1 MDYSAIYAKQRAYYQ
16 TGATRSREARVEA
29 LKKLRSALK
38 EHTPALHEA
47 LRKDLNKHPMEST
60 MCETGIVSKEL
71 KYTLRHLK
79 GWMREKRASAPIYTF
94 PGHGFI
100 SPEPLGQVLIISP
113 WNYPVQLCLV
123 PLIGAIA
130 AGNCAVIKPSVKA
143 PETARALK
151 TMLASIYPEEFVYV
165 AEGSRSE
172 TAGLLELKWDHIFF
186 TGSQTGGREVMTAA
200 AKNLTP
206 VTLELGGKSPVI
218 VDSTANIKRAA
229 RRIAF
234 GKALN
239 AGQTCVAPD
248 YLLIHADVK
257 DAFVAEYQ
265 KALKKFFPKGRYQ
278 NMVSIISDEH
288 FLRLAGYM
296 EGAQLAAGGDT
307 DPEQRRIQPALIEN
321 PAEDAPI
328 MRTEIFGPLL
338 PMYTWTD
345 LNWCIDYVNGREK
358 PLALYLFS
366 KDKAVQRKVF
376 DRCSFGG
383 GCLNDTVMHVSGTK
397 LPFGGVGASGMGCYH
412 GKKTFDT
419 FTHYRSVLTRG
430 TWSDPALRYF
440 PYGKIKRM
448 IVKLFMK

>member
-1 MDYSAIYAKQRAYYQ
+1 MDYSAIYAKQRAYFL
-16 TGATRSREARVEA
+16 TGATRSRDARTQA

-38 EHTPALHEA
+38 ENTPALHEA

-60 MCETGIVSKEL
+60 MCETGLVSREL
-71 KYTLRHLK
+71 KYALRHLK
-79 GWMREKRASAPIYTF
+79 SWMHDKRASTPGYAF
-94 PGHGFI
+94 PAHGRI

-143 PETARALK
+143 PETARVLK
-151 TMLASIYPEEFVYV
+151 NMLTSIYPEEFVYV
-165 AEGSRSE
+165 AEGSREE

-186 TGSQTGGREVMTAA
+186 TGSQAGGRQIMTAA
-200 AKNLTP
+200 ARTLTP

-218 VDSTANIKRAA
+218 VDSTAKIKLAA

-248 YLLIHADVK
+248 YLLIHESVK

-265 KALKKFFPKGRYQ
+265 KAVKKFFPRSRYQ
-278 NMVSIISDEH
+278 NMVSIVSDEH

-307 DPEQRRIQPALIEN
+307 DPEHRRIQPALIDA
-321 PAEDAPI
+321 PAENSPVLRD
-328 MRTEIFGPLL
+328 EIFGPVL
-338 PMYTWTD
+338 PMLTWND
-345 LNWCIDYVNGREK
+345 LNWCIDYINAREK

-366 KDKAVQRKVF
+366 RDKSVQRKVLE
-376 DRCSFGG
+376 RCAFGG
-383 GCLNDTVMHVSGTK
+383 GCINDTVMHASAAK
-397 LPFGGVGASGMGCYH
+397 LPFGGVGASGMGSYH
-412 GKKTFDT
+412 GKKSFDT
-419 FTHYRSVLTRG
+419 FSHYRSILSRG
-430 TWSDPALRYF
+430 SWPDPAMRYF
-440 PYGKIKRM
+440 PYGKIKHM
-448 IVKLFMK
+448 LVKMFIK